1 MTEEPGDSG
10 AIAEEPAVAEPQ
22 QAEAAGADKRDAGG
36 LRLRRK
42 QEPNTE
48 ARLPEGRPY
57 LVLPIYDDGPAL
69 YRSIGPGMG
78 VNVRGSTSC
87 T

>member
-1 MTEEPGDSG
+1 MTEEPRESG

-22 QAEAAGADKRDAGG
+22 QAEAAGADKGTPGVR
-36 LRLRRK
+36 RRRK

-69 YRSIGPGMG
+69 YRSIGTGMG
-78 VNVRGSTSC
+78 LNVRGSTSC